1 MEVESCVKR
10 EVEPGSIFTFMCHLL
25 YFTKSHNGLLTLLFT
40 HGLYTIEVHHLPPT
54 PHPPPP
60 LSTLKLK
67 LRVFL
72 KLDGEVAPKSETSN
86 QLLFAAYF

>member
-40 HGLYTIEVHHLPPT
+40 PGLYTVEVHPS
-54 PHPPPP
+54 PP